1 MEEYQELNRA
11 SWDDRAAA
19 HAASPGYRVD
29 DLIADPEQLSHVV
42 AFDVPRLGD
51 LHGVNGVHLQCH
63 IGTDTLSLTRLGARM
78 TGVDLSPAS
87 LEQARAIA
95 QRAGVDIAYV
105 ESDVYSASEA
115 LDGAT
120 FDLVY
125 TGVGALC
132 WLPSVERWAATVGA
146 LLAPG
151 GRLFIREGHP
161 MMWSLDE
168 ERPDGLLA
176 VNYPYFETEA
186 PMVFDDGGTYVETDV
201 TFEHNRTHI
210 WNHGLGEIITALQSA
225 GLALTMFVEHDT
237 APWNAL
243 PGQMERVGGDEWR
256 LIERPERVPM
266 TYTLQAVTAG

>member
-19 HAASPGYRVD
+19 HAASPDYLVEE
-29 DLIADPEQLSHVV
+29 LIADPARLSNVV
-42 AFDVPRLGD
+42 AFDAPRLGD
-51 LHGVNGVHLQCH
+51 LHGLNGVHLQCH

-87 LEQARAIA
+87 LEQARRIA
-95 QRAGVDIAYV
+95 QRAGADIEYV
-105 ESDVYSASEA
+105 ESEVYAASAA
-115 LDGAT
+115 LHGAT

-132 WLPSVERWAATVGA
+132 WLPSVERWAKTVGE
-146 LLAPG
+146 LLVPG

-168 ERPDGLLA
+168 NRSEELA
-176 VNYPYFETEA
+176 VRWPYFETEE
-186 PMVFDDGGTYVETDV
+186 PLVFDDGGTYVQTDV
-201 TFEHNRTHI
+201 AFEHNRTHV
-210 WNHGLGEIITALQSA
+210 WNHGLGEIITALQAA
-225 GLALTMFVEHDT
+225 GLTLTMFVEHDT

-256 LIERPERVPM
+256 LIERPERVAM
-266 TYTLQAVTAG
+266 TYTLQAVKAG